1 MDGWMDGWMNE
12 GELYGLTNTQE
23 GESHPVSVCSHSH
36 THAPITPRIT
46 GRRLQELS
54 WAIADPVWQM
64 PLYQGYR
71 KHLKSNLADM
81 RNTGAGGRCV
91 GVGIV
96 AG

>member
-1 MDGWMDGWMNE
+1 M
-12 GELYGLTNTQE
+12 
-23 GESHPVSVCSHSH
+23 
-36 THAPITPRIT
+36 A

-91 GVGIV
+91 GVGVV
-96 AG
+96 AGDNGFTAASPAARQARDG

>member
-1 MDGWMDGWMNE
+1 
-12 GELYGLTNTQE
+12 
-23 GESHPVSVCSHSH
+23 
-36 THAPITPRIT
+36 
-46 GRRLQELS
+46 
-54 WAIADPVWQM
+54 M